1 MLGKWWARAERAY
14 WIFRTKVLQLGHW
27 NLAAEA
33 PCKGWLGAGGRW
45 HRGFIILDNLSN
57 WMLLQYLAQ
66 GDSRSS
72 PTSSRDLWKNSGI
85 AATEL
90 WEFLHCNPRIG
101 LQRESH
107 GVVGT
112 TSVAVTVST
121 AICTSGKGCT
131 EVSEG
136 CVWMMQIF
144 WGPQEFQQG
153 FFKGFVF

>member
-1 MLGKWWARAERAY
+1 MLGKWWARAESAS

-45 HRGFIILDNLSN
+45 HRGFIILSGSGRQQIISDFF
-57 WMLLQYLAQ
+57 AV
-66 GDSRSS
+66 
-72 PTSSRDLWKNSGI
+72 KNSGI